1 MTATNDFMAPV
12 SFGNCFLH
20 SNTMNYICPLNVT
33 AFTVHVKVLTHY
45 NEMNEINEVYTTAYI
60 SIYSIA
66 KFAQNIKQTICLI
79 WYTWLRRE
87 YGNWSTVANI
97 IKRDVSHR
105 SHQSGPVPR
114 WT

>member
-45 NEMNEINEVYTTAYI
+45 NEMNEINEVYTTAYMT
-60 SIYSIA
+60 
-66 KFAQNIKQTICLI
+66 FQ
-79 WYTWLRRE
+79 
-87 YGNWSTVANI
+87 
-97 IKRDVSHR
+97 
-105 SHQSGPVPR
+105 
-114 WT
+114 